1 MQEIVE
7 SREYYKFEDSMVV
20 RTGTPPSDLPPFELL
35 ETKKTSTAKKSGA
48 NKIRVATESVIG
60 DSEAETVI
68 SEDVPVVLLDMLDA
82 LLDAPPGLT
91 LADEPYCPLSLSQT
105 SVEMEEVLADE
116 EPQEVQEK
124 TFSKSPESWDTEEVV
139 SWMVELVPSLARPD
153 SLSLFFA

>member
-7 SREYYKFEDSMVV
+7 STEYYDFEGSMVV
-20 RTGTPPSDLPPFELL
+20 QTGTP
-35 ETKKTSTAKKSGA
+35 STAKKSGA
-48 NKIRVATESVIG
+48 NKIRVASESVIG

-82 LLDAPPGLT
+82 LLDGPPGLT
-91 LADEPYCPLSLSQT
+91 LADEPYRPLSLLQT

-116 EPQEVQEK
+116 EPQEVQEPRNAA

-153 SLSLFFA
+153 SLSLFLHSFSC

>member
-7 SREYYKFEDSMVV
+7 SREYYEFEDSMVV
-20 RTGTPPSDLPPFELL
+20 QTGTP
-35 ETKKTSTAKKSGA
+35 STAKKSGA

-91 LADEPYCPLSLSQT
+91 LADEPYRPLSLSQT